1 MTQHASTRAPHR
13 EADASKGLSRIDRLW
28 PRSQP
33 LVMGILNC
41 TPDSFADG
49 GRCFDFDDALRHA
62 DTLIEGG
69 ADIIDVGGE
78 STRPG
83 ADSVDL
89 AEEMRRVMPV
99 VTEIRRRWPE
109 IVLSVD
115 TSKVAVAEAALA
127 AGADLV
133 NDVTAASADGMLEL
147 VARSGA
153 GIVFMHMRG
162 EPRTMQS
169 DTTYDNI
176 VAEVHELLRSRA
188 AAAIAAG
195 IPAHR
200 VWLDPGIGFGKDD
213 DGNLALLAALP
224 DLAAGGHPVLIGPSN
239 KSFIGRLTGTEVDD
253 RLPGTL
259 AALLP
264 AVGIDRAVVR
274 VHDASAAVQFL
285 EIASRLHEASV

>member
-1 MTQHASTRAPHR
+1 
-13 EADASKGLSRIDRLW
+13 
-28 PRSQP
+28 
-33 LVMGILNC
+33 MGILNC

-49 GRCFDFDDALRHA
+49 GRSFDHEDALRHA
-62 DTLIEGG
+62 QELLDGG
-69 ADIIDVGGE
+69 ADTIDVGGE

-83 ADSVDL
+83 ADPVDL
-89 AEEMRRVMPV
+89 TEELRRVLPV
-99 VTEIRRRWPE
+99 ITEIRRRRPE

-115 TSKVAVAEAALA
+115 TSKVEVAEASLN

-133 NDVTAASADGMLEL
+133 NDVTAASADGMLEM
-147 VARSGA
+147 VA
-153 GIVFMHMRG
+153 
-162 EPRTMQS
+162 TMQS
-169 DTTYDNI
+169 DTSYDNV
-176 VAEVHELLRSRA
+176 VAEVHEHLRCRA

-224 DLAAGGHPVLIGPSN
+224 DLAAIGHPVLVGPSS
-239 KSFIGRLTGTEVDD
+239 KSFIGHLTGAEVED

-285 EIASRLHEASV
+285 EIASRLHEASA

>member
-13 EADASKGLSRIDRLW
+13 EADASEGLSRIDRLW
-28 PRSQP
+28 PRAKP

-49 GRCFDFDDALRHA
+49 GRSFEFDDSLQHA
-62 DTLIEGG
+62 EDLIAGG

-83 ADSVDL
+83 ADLVAF
-89 AEEMRRVMPV
+89 AEELRRVVPV
-99 VTEIRRRWPE
+99 ITEIRKRWPD
-109 IVLSVD
+109 IAISVD
-115 TSKVAVAEAALA
+115 TSKVVVAKASLA

-147 VARSGA
+147 VARSNA
-153 GIVFMHMRG
+153 GIVLMHMRG
-162 EPRTMQS
+162 EPRTMQT
-169 DTTYDNI
+169 DTTYDNV
-176 VAEVHELLRSRA
+176 VAEVHEHLRCRA

-195 IPAHR
+195 IPAQR

-224 DLAAGGHPVLIGPSN
+224 DLAAVGHPVLVGPSG
-239 KSFIGRLTGTEVDD
+239 KSFIGRLTGAKIGD
-253 RLPGTL
+253 RIPGTL

-264 AVGIDRAVVR
+264 TVGIDRAVVR
-274 VHDASAAVQFL
+274 VHDTAAAVQFL
-285 EIASRLHEASV
+285 EIASQLHEASL

>member
-1 MTQHASTRAPHR
+1 MRT
-13 EADASKGLSRIDRLW
+13 LS
-28 PRSQP
+28 
-33 LVMGILNC
+33 
-41 TPDSFADG
+41 
-49 GRCFDFDDALRHA
+49 
-62 DTLIEGG
+62 DTLKNF
-69 ADIIDVGGE
+69 
-78 STRPG
+78 STVAPTP
-83 ADSVDL
+83 S
-89 AEEMRRVMPV
+89 
-99 VTEIRRRWPE
+99 
-109 IVLSVD
+109 
-115 TSKVAVAEAALA
+115 TSAASR
-127 AGADLV
+127 DLV

-147 VARSGA
+147 VARFNA

-162 EPRTMQS
+162 KPRTMQS
-169 DTTYDNI
+169 DTSYDNV
-176 VAEVHELLRSRA
+176 VAEVHEHLRCRA

-224 DLAAGGHPVLIGPSN
+224 DLAAVGHPVLIGPSN
-239 KSFIGRLTGTEVDD
+239 KSFIGRLTGAEVED

-285 EIASRLHEASV
+285 EIASRLHEASA

>member
-1 MTQHASTRAPHR
+1 MA
-13 EADASKGLSRIDRLW
+13 
-28 PRSQP
+28 
-33 LVMGILNC
+33 ILNC

-49 GRCFDFDDALRHA
+49 GRCFDFDDALQHA
-62 DTLIEGG
+62 EDLVGGG

-83 ADSVDL
+83 ADPVDVT
-89 AEEMRRVMPV
+89 EELRRVLPV
-99 VTEIRRRWPE
+99 ITEIRQRWPE

-115 TSKVAVAEAALA
+115 TSKVEVAEASLA

-133 NDVTAASADGMLEL
+133 NDVAAASTPGMLEL
-147 VARSGA
+147 VARYNA
-153 GIVFMHMRG
+153 GIVLMHMRG
-162 EPRTMQS
+162 RPRTMQM
-169 DTTYDNI
+169 DTAYDNV
-176 VAEVHELLRSRA
+176 VAEVHEHLRSRA

-213 DGNLALLAALP
+213 NGNLALLAALP
-224 DLAAGGHPVLIGPSN
+224 DLAAVGHPVLIGPSN
-239 KSFIGRLTGTEVDD
+239 KSFIGRLTGAEVED

-274 VHDASAAVQFL
+274 VHNASAAVQFL
-285 EIASRLHEASV
+285 AIVSRLHEASA

>member
-1 MTQHASTRAPHR
+1 
-13 EADASKGLSRIDRLW
+13 
-28 PRSQP
+28 
-33 LVMGILNC
+33 MGILNC

-49 GRCFDFDDALRHA
+49 GRSFEFDDSLQHA
-62 DTLIEGG
+62 EDLLAGG

-83 ADSVDL
+83 ADPVNL
-89 AEEMRRVMPV
+89 AEELRRVVPV
-99 VTEIRRRWPE
+99 ITEIRRRWPD
-109 IVLSVD
+109 IALSVD
-115 TSKVAVAEAALA
+115 TSKVVVAEASLA

-147 VARSGA
+147 IARSNA
-153 GIVFMHMRG
+153 GIVLMHMRG
-162 EPRTMQS
+162 EPQTMQS
-169 DTTYDNI
+169 DTTYDNV
-176 VAEVHELLRSRA
+176 VAEVHEHLRSRA

-195 IPAHR
+195 IPAQR

-224 DLAAGGHPVLIGPSN
+224 DLAAVGHPVLVGPSS
-239 KSFIGRLTGTEVDD
+239 KSFIGSLTGAKIGD
-253 RLPGTL
+253 RIPGTL
-259 AALLP
+259 AAILP

-285 EIASRLHEASV
+285 KIVSRLHEASA

>member
-1 MTQHASTRAPHR
+1 
-13 EADASKGLSRIDRLW
+13 
-28 PRSQP
+28 
-33 LVMGILNC
+33 MGILNC

-49 GRCFDFDDALRHA
+49 GRCFDFDDALQHA
-62 DTLIEGG
+62 EDLVSGG

-83 ADSVDL
+83 ADPVDVT
-89 AEEMRRVMPV
+89 EELRRVLPV
-99 VTEIRRRWPE
+99 ITEIRQRWPE
-109 IVLSVD
+109 IVLSAD
-115 TSKVAVAEAALA
+115 TSKVEVAEASLA

-133 NDVTAASADGMLEL
+133 NDVAAASTPSMLEL
-147 VARSGA
+147 VARSNA
-153 GIVFMHMRG
+153 GIVLMHMRG
-162 EPRTMQS
+162 RPRTMQM
-169 DTTYDNI
+169 DTAYDNV
-176 VAEVHELLRSRA
+176 VAEVHEHLRSRA

-224 DLAAGGHPVLIGPSN
+224 DLAAVGHPVLIGPSS
-239 KSFIGRLTGTEVDD
+239 KSFIGRLTGAEIGD

-264 AVGIDRAVVR
+264 ALGIDRAVVR

-285 EIASRLHEASV
+285 EIASRLHEASA

>member
-1 MTQHASTRAPHR
+1 VKDEPGRNPQR
-13 EADASKGLSRIDRLW
+13 LDRLW

-49 GRCFDFDDALRHA
+49 GRCFDHDAALRHSEKLL
-62 DTLIEGG
+62 DGG

-83 ADSVDL
+83 ADPVNVT
-89 AEEMRRVMPV
+89 EELRRVVPV
-99 VTEIRRRWPE
+99 ITEIRRRWPE
-109 IVLSVD
+109 VVVSVD
-115 TSKVAVAEAALA
+115 TSKVEVAEASLA

-133 NDVTAASADGMLEL
+133 NDVTAAAADGMLEL
-147 VARSGA
+147 VARFNA
-153 GIVFMHMRG
+153 GIVLMHMRG

-169 DTTYDNI
+169 DTTYDNV
-176 VAEVHELLRSRA
+176 VAEVHEMLRRRA

-195 IPAHR
+195 IPSHR
-200 VWLDPGIGFGKDD
+200 VWLDPGIGFGKDS

-224 DLAAGGHPVLIGPSN
+224 DLAAIGHPVLVGPSS
-239 KSFIGRLTGTEVDD
+239 KSFIGRLTGTEVES

-259 AALLP
+259 AALMP

-285 EIASRLHEASV
+285 TIASRLHEASV

>member
-1 MTQHASTRAPHR
+1 
-13 EADASKGLSRIDRLW
+13 
-28 PRSQP
+28 
-33 LVMGILNC
+33 MGILNC
-41 TPDSFADG
+41 TPDSFSDG
-49 GRCFDFDDALRHA
+49 ARCFDFEDALRHA
-62 DTLIEGG
+62 EDLLGGG

-83 ADSVDL
+83 ADPVD
-89 AEEMRRVMPV
+89 ASEEIRRVVPV
-99 VTEIRRRWPE
+99 ITEIRLRRPD
-109 IVLSVD
+109 VVVSVD
-115 TSKVAVAEAALA
+115 TSKVQVAEQSLH

-147 VARSGA
+147 VARFNA
-153 GIVFMHMRG
+153 GIVCMHMRG

-169 DTTYDNI
+169 DTTYDNV
-176 VAEVHELLRSRA
+176 VAEVHELLRNRA
-188 AAAIAAG
+188 KAAVEAG

-224 DLAAGGHPVLIGPSN
+224 DLAAAGHPVLIGPSN
-239 KSFIGRLTGTEVDD
+239 KSFIGRLTGAKVGD

-274 VHDASAAVQFL
+274 VHDASAAAQFL
-285 EIASRLHEASV
+285 AIASRLHEASA

>member
-1 MTQHASTRAPHR
+1 
-13 EADASKGLSRIDRLW
+13 
-28 PRSQP
+28 
-33 LVMGILNC
+33 MGVLNC

-49 GRCFDFDDALRHA
+49 GRSFEFDDALRHA
-62 DTLIEGG
+62 EELLEAG
-69 ADIIDVGGE
+69 ADVIDVGGE

-83 ADSVDL
+83 ADPVDVT
-89 AEEMRRVMPV
+89 EELRRVVPV
-99 VTEIRRRWPE
+99 ITEIRQRRPE
-109 IVLSVD
+109 VVLSVD
-115 TSKVAVAEAALA
+115 TSKVEVAEASLA

-133 NDVTAASADGMLEL
+133 NDVAAASTPGMLEL
-147 VARSGA
+147 VARSNA
-153 GIVFMHMRG
+153 GIVLMHMRG
-162 EPRTMQS
+162 RPRTMQS
-169 DTTYDNI
+169 DTTYDNV
-176 VAEVHELLRSRA
+176 VAEVHEHLRERA
-188 AAAIAAG
+188 AAAVAAG

-224 DLAAGGHPVLIGPSN
+224 DLAAIGHPVLVGPSS
-239 KSFIGRLTGTEVDD
+239 KSFIGRLTGAEIGD

-285 EIASRLHEASV
+285 EIASRLHEASA

>member
-1 MTQHASTRAPHR
+1 MTQHPSTRAPHR
-13 EADASKGLSRIDRLW
+13 EADASEGLSRIDRLW

-41 TPDSFADG
+41 TPNSFADG
-49 GRCFDFDDALRHA
+49 GRCFDFDDSLRHA
-62 DTLIEGG
+62 EKLLAGG

-83 ADSVDL
+83 ADPVDVT
-89 AEEMRRVMPV
+89 EELRRVVPV
-99 VTEIRRRWPE
+99 ITEIRRRWPD
-109 IVLSVD
+109 ITLSVD
-115 TSKVAVAEAALA
+115 TSKVAVAEASLA

-133 NDVTAASADGMLEL
+133 NDVTSASADGMLEL
-147 VARSGA
+147 VARSNA
-153 GIVFMHMRG
+153 GIVLMHMRG

-169 DTTYDNI
+169 DTTYDNV
-176 VAEVHELLRSRA
+176 VAEVHEHLRCRA
-188 AAAIAAG
+188 TAAIAAG
-195 IPAHR
+195 ISAHR

-224 DLAAGGHPVLIGPSN
+224 DLAAVGHPVLIGPSN
-239 KSFIGRLTGTEVDD
+239 KSFIGHLTGAEVDD

-259 AALLP
+259 AALMP
-264 AVGIDRAVVR
+264 AIGIDRAVVR

-285 EIASRLHEASV
+285 EIASRLHEASA